1 MLGTKQSILTRHYV
15 IDRCL
20 GDPEGMPLARIQ
32 EICND
37 MLPKEDYI
45 SSPNTILDDIR
56 KIGLRYNAVVE
67 KIRIGRHILYRYK
80 ERNFSIFKQ
89 SIAVEA
95 MARLEA
101 LLNEVR
107 AIDGLP
113 FQEWAM
119 ELEVLLLSNNNGSD
133 KKKRSYIGFEYKKS
147 YGPAMIHFTPLYNA
161 IVGEET
167 LDVKYQSYK
176 RSEPRVITIHPY
188 YLKQHYNRWY
198 LAGLDHENQDVRV
211 YALDRIISIEKSEEN
226 YIPNTTID
234 FDDYFNNII
243 GVSFNR
249 EWKAEDVIIQVT
261 NEQLPYLLSNPIHP
275 SQALI
280 EKNTEGATLK
290 YHLIINYELE
300 QRFLFYGE
308 KITVLYPKNLRLRIM
323 SRIKESIENYQ
334 LEKD

>member
-20 GDPEGMPLARIQ
+20 GDPEGMSLARIQ

-67 KIRIGRHILYRYK
+67 KVRIGRHILYRYK

-119 ELEVLLLSNNNGSD
+119 ELEVLLLSNNNGSE

-198 LAGLDHENQDVRV
+198 LLGLDHENQDVRV
-211 YALDRIISIEKSEEN
+211 YALDRIISIEKSEES

-243 GVSFNR
+243 GVSFYK
-249 EWKAEDVIIQVT
+249 EWEAEDVIIHVT
-261 NEQLPYLLSNPIHP
+261 NEQLPYLMSNPIHS
-275 SQALI
+275 SQTVI
-280 EKNTEGATLK
+280 EKNEKGATLK

-300 QRFLFYGE
+300 QRLFFYGE
-308 KITVLYPKNLRLRIM
+308 KVTVLFPAKLRDIM
-323 SRIKESIENYQ
+323 ISRINKLSNNYQ
-334 LEKD
+334 KSC